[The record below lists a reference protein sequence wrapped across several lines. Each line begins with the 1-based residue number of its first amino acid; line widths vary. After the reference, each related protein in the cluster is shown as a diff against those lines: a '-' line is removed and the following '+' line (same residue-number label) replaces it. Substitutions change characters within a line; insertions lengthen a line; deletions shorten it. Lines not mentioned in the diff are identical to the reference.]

1 MRREKIARNAGIV
14 VAVTFICLAVFWVL
28 SVSDVMGKFVPEEP
42 YVTGAPESMSSI
54 VVTNVGKNWQ
64 GEEGTG
70 VKPCS
75 TMVPTCAGKKG
86 TETNPFV
93 ILEVVADKAQQQMTY
108 LAADDDSTKPMDIMK
123 MGIDL
128 ARNSDGGRSYVPG
141 SSAIMQQDN
150 LKSVGQWFCNYEYEV
165 HKIGGD
171 GDTEKIHYVDITKLY
186 SLEITSDDLE
196 KENISGEDF
205 AKQYNTGITKKFS
218 RDVYDVKSLSEKYPN
233 FFEKDNEGKE
243 IRKIAKEDNNN
254 WDVSYER
261 KILKEAVSET
271 YQGKGFIVA
280 VEPGKGDFGFASEED
295 CKNWVFTKTGTKADR
310 WIYLESEEEIVKRL
324 GQECVSAHNSWQAEI
339 CGDNFYNNNAGIPWQ
354 PTSNLYT
361 KYNESEDITG
371 LYMSLSNYGW
381 YTCRYDIEPEIA
393 KDVYSFNYW
402 GIRNNNILKRQLF
415 IFKNQKEYDDF
426 HMQVITMS
434 PSELNAMAKDDTDE
448 TADLIERAD
457 MFYIGGYDDA
467 TNGIENIYKMYYKY
481 VKEKPDYEY
490 DPDKVANFIDDDLE
504 WDLCYKLIYRLCNN
518 KNLPLVMTNTV
529 GKLAKEGTEE
539 IPMYQDPVHQNVSRR
554 ASLSNLSKLYIIATQ
569 FDLTAKKSEDEGYI
583 RTFYDD
589 ILTTGKIEKIA
600 LGEKAKNTTDSPA
613 QYTGYYERP
622 KLAVSDALTE
632 DSKKKCYYLW
642 NTLTFYPEGLEY
654 LWKPDNETQ
663 VTIDD
668 DAINA
673 FVSYGYMRSYFS
685 VNDPSNLFS
694 GGEQATRVSGSDGVA
709 GNVAIP
715 VNGVNGGYSTLLG
728 FTESADVTNGA
739 MNVAYLIMNNRPES
753 INPQIVKVMRQKKEY
768 VKMADNAVLLD
779 RSTQD
784 SFGDQKSYI
793 KVQIHSNNNGEAGLV
808 TKITLKNA
816 DGQKAPVGSALKL
829 YKTKQC
835 VTDDQQPECD
845 PETYGSYT
853 GYNIPTTDTLIAYV
867 PYSLKQWADGY
878 NIIEFETIGRIYSQ
892 RKKKIITGLPVKTE
906 INIGERT
913 LFNLE

>member
-1 MRREKIARNAGIV
+1 MLRGKKRFAA
-14 VAVTFICLAVFWVL
+14 L
-28 SVSDVMGKFVPEEP
+28 SVMTVVLVVVVSIFITNDVFGRFTPEEP
-42 YVTGAPESMSSI
+42 YVTGEPESMSDI

-86 TETNPFV
+86 TESNPFV
-93 ILEVVADKAQQQMTY
+93 VLEVIADEAQQQMTY
-108 LAADDDSTKPMDIMK
+108 LAADDDSSKPMDIMK
-123 MGIDL
+123 IGIDI
-128 ARNSDGGRSYVPG
+128 ANSKGKTYWNT
-141 SSAIMQQDN
+141 ATTMQRDD

-171 GDTEKIHYVDITKLY
+171 GDMEKLHYVDIAKLY
-186 SLEITSDDLE
+186 SLEITSDDLKKE
-196 KENISGEDF
+196 KISEEEFSQQFNAGKTEISGNY
-205 AKQYNTGITKKFS
+205 K
-218 RDVYDVKSLSEKYPN
+218 VYDVKSLSKKYPEL
-233 FFEKDNEGKE
+233 FEEDKEGKE
-243 IRKIAKEDNNN
+243 IRKIAKEDNHN
-254 WDVSYER
+254 WEVSYER
-261 KILKEAVSET
+261 KIVKEAVSET
-271 YQGKGFIVA
+271 YRGKGFILA

-295 CKNWVFTKTGTKADR
+295 CKNWIFTKTGTKADR
-310 WIYLESEEEIVKRL
+310 WVYVESEEEIAEKC

-339 CGDNFYNNNAGIPWQ
+339 CGDNFYDNNAGMAWQ

-371 LYMSLSNYGW
+371 LYMSLSNYG

-426 HMQVITMS
+426 HMQVITAS
-434 PSELNAMAKDDTDE
+434 PSELNALAKDDTDE
-448 TADLIERAD
+448 TADLVERAD
-457 MFYIGGYDDA
+457 MFYLGGYDDA
-467 TNGIENIYKMYYKY
+467 TNGIENVYKMYYKY
-481 VKEKPDYEY
+481 VKEKSDYEY
-490 DPDKVANFIDDDLE
+490 DPEKVANFIDDDLE

-539 IPMYQDPVHQNVSRR
+539 ISMYQDPVHKNVSRM

-589 ILTTGKIEKIA
+589 ILITGKIEKIA
-600 LGEKAKNTTDSPA
+600 LGEKAKNGNDSPA
-613 QYTGYYERP
+613 HYTGYYERP

-632 DSKKKCYYLW
+632 ESKKKCYYLW
-642 NTLTFYPEGLEY
+642 NTLTFYPEALEY
-654 LWKPDNETQ
+654 LWRADNEAQ

-673 FVSYGYMRSYFS
+673 FVSYGYMRSYFA
-685 VNDPSNLFS
+685 VNDASNLFS
-694 GGEQATRVSGSDGVA
+694 GGEQATRVSGSDGYV

-728 FTESADVTNGA
+728 FTESADVANTA
-739 MNVAYLIMNNRPES
+739 MNTAFLIMNNRPET
-753 INPQIVKVMRQKKEY
+753 INPQVVKVMRQKKEY

-779 RSTQD
+779 QSASD
-784 SFGDQKSYI
+784 SFGSKKSYI
-793 KVQIHSNNNGEAGLV
+793 KVQIHANNNDEPGLV

-816 DGQKAPVGSALKL
+816 DGEKAPVDSALKL

-835 VTDDQQPECD
+835 VTDANQPECD
-845 PETYGSYT
+845 KKEYGSNS
-853 GYNIPTTDTLIAYV
+853 GYNIPVTDTVIAYV

-892 RKKKIITGLPVKTE
+892 RKKKIITGLPVKTD